1 MAIVFDPVRRGHL
14 LSAWI
19 IMAVLL
25 VATLE
30 YRLLPALFAGLLV
43 YELVHV
49 ITPRLRMIP
58 AEGAKLAAVGIIAL
72 VVVGLLLIL
81 VFGLVAF
88 LGGDQS
94 GYRALI
100 QKIAQSIEQSRQ
112 VLPEWL
118 VGNLPADETGVKS
131 GAASWLRAN
140 AAAVG
145 TMGRQAVELILHII
159 IGMVI
164 GALVS
169 LLDVLPDKP
178 HGPLGIALKGRV
190 TRLADAF
197 GRIVFA
203 QVRIAALNT
212 VFTALYLVVALPLFG
227 IHLPFAKTLVVIT
240 FVAGLLPVIGNLI
253 SNTIIVLASL
263 SISLNVAIISLAF
276 LIVIHK
282 LEYFLNARIVGG
294 RIDASAWELLLAM
307 TAMQAIFGLPGLIAA
322 PVYYAYLKDE
332 LMAAKLL

>member
-1 MAIVFDPVRRGHL
+1 MVTDFDPVRRGHL

-43 YELVHV
+43 YELVHI

-58 AEGAKLAAVGIIAL
+58 AEGAKLAAVGIIAV
-72 VVVGLLLIL
+72 VVVGLLLVL
-81 VFGLVAF
+81 VFALVAF
-88 LGGDQS
+88 VRGEGS
-94 GYRALI
+94 GYKALV
-100 QKIAQSIEQSRQ
+100 QKIAQTIEQSREL
-112 VLPEWL
+112 LPEFL
-118 VGNLPADETGVKS
+118 IGSLPADEAGVKS

-178 HGPLGIALKGRV
+178 HGPLGIALKDRV

-203 QVRIAALNT
+203 QVRVAALNT
-212 VFTALYLVVALPLFG
+212 LLTALYLVVALPLFG
-227 IHLPFAKTLVVIT
+227 INLPFAKTLIVIT
-240 FVAGLLPVIGNLI
+240 FVTGLLPVLGNLV

-263 SISLNVAIISLAF
+263 SISLNVALISLTF

-282 LEYFLNARIVGG
+282 LEYFLNARIVGR

-332 LMAAKLL
+332 LMSAKLV

>member
-1 MAIVFDPVRRGHL
+1 MTSPFDPVHRGHL

-25 VATLE
+25 IATLE

-43 YELVHV
+43 YELVHI
-49 ITPRLRMIP
+49 ITPRLRVIP

-72 VVVGLLLIL
+72 VVVGLLLTL
-81 VFGLVAF
+81 VFALMAF
-88 LGGDQS
+88 LGGDGS
-94 GYRALI
+94 GYNALL
-100 QKIAQSIEQSRQ
+100 QRIAQTMEQSRA
-112 VLPEWL
+112 L
-118 VGNLPADETGVKS
+118 LPAFLTGSLPVDEAGVRS
-131 GAASWLRAN
+131 GVSGWLRAN

-178 HGPLGIALKGRV
+178 HGPLGIALKDRV
-190 TRLADAF
+190 MRLSDAF

-212 VFTALYLVVALPLFG
+212 VFTALYLLVALPLFG
-227 IHLPFAKTLVVIT
+227 VDLPFAKTLVVIT

-253 SNTIIVLASL
+253 SNTMIVVVSL
-263 SISLNVAIISLAF
+263 SVSLHVGLISLVF
-276 LIVIHK
+276 LIAIHK
-282 LEYFLNARIVGG
+282 VEYFLNARIVGR

-307 TAMQAIFGLPGLIAA
+307 TAMQAVFGLPGLIAA

-332 LMAAKLL
+332 LMAARLV